1 MVGEVKYIILTP
13 DEGYVKNTLENTF
26 DINEAKRFNKKN
38 LAFNFRSAML
48 DINSKIIEIEE

>member
-1 MVGEVKYIILTP
+1 MKYIILTP

-48 DINSKIIEIEE
+48 DIRSKIIEIEE